1 MFLAYE
7 LYAGYLDTHQTAG
20 RADDT
25 PFFEHRRKRPSRIDS
40 NAL

>member
-25 PFFEHRRKRPSRIDS
+25 PFFWPPSK
-40 NAL
+40 ATF